1 MKRYVC
7 TLLLSVFFGALA
19 VLSAAAESAIVQ
31 AWPSTAA
38 VLVDGREVSFQA
50 YEIDGY
56 HYFKIRDL
64 AAAFTGTRQQFVP
77 KGNGSGAALFKSF
90 GEFEKYQSVGDEL
103 QAGDGMLKEA
113 VPVSLFL
120 YTDFTRGAGGMYT
133 SMHPL
138 YAEIVPYVVDGYTIE
153 DYNYIKLRDM
163 ADVFDFG
170 VRWDGAQSRIE
181 IDTELPYVLSDY
193 TPPAR
198 TDTMT
203 EAGWAYESEK
213 MAFINEM
220 PILSYV
226 VDAGQGREEEIIYV
240 VAEDLENY
248 GFDVGWDEG
257 TKTLSLQYR
266 EGKTFALMDGEII
279 NAVRGDAPLFPVYT
293 DNVRV
298 RLDGREVG
306 AYSLNGRMLIPLAEL
321 YPYGIFSYSL
331 YPDLSEN
338 PVGGRVNLD
347 MMRMELSKEFEALDR
362 TEFYHETSEGYSD
375 YIRFPLN
382 FVNLHIAMESIGDI
396 YYQRDTEG
404 QLSGMASYEF
414 KYDLGY
420 DNDLR
425 KFLGYFS
432 DDKMNGKGLYHRWLY
447 DGYTQYYAND
457 MNEFERGI
465 FKDGSLYDGIQY
477 ESAILS
483 LGGRSGSRKE
493 GAMVNGYQR
502 QSIVECR
509 PQAQYRFG
517 YRILCE
523 GEVQDGEFCG
533 YYRSYGDDGRLVF
546 EGQYTDYL
554 AQTAQ

>member
-1 MKRYVC
+1 MKRYVR
-7 TLLLSVFFGALA
+7 TLLLAVLYGALA
-19 VLSAAAESAIVQ
+19 TLPAAAEPAAVQ

-38 VLVDGREVSFQA
+38 VLVDGRELSFQA

-64 AAAFTGTRQQFVP
+64 AAAFAGTRQQFVP
-77 KGNGSGAALFKSF
+77 KGSGSGSGAALFKSF
-90 GEFEKYQSVGDEL
+90 GEFEKYQSIGDEL
-103 QAGDGMLKEA
+103 QVGDGTPKEA
-113 VPVSLFL
+113 VPVRHIL
-120 YTDFTRGAGGMYT
+120 YTDSTIQVNAPFAARQ
-133 SMHPL
+133 SKC
-138 YAEIVPYVVDGYTIE
+138 DGYTIE

-226 VDAGQGREEEIIYV
+226 VDAGQGREEEIIYII
-240 VAEDLENY
+240 AEDLENY
-248 GFDVGWDEG
+248 GFDVSWDEG

-279 NAVRGDAPLFPVYT
+279 NAVRSDAPLFPVYT

-338 PVGGRVNLD
+338 PVGGRVNID
-347 MMRMELSKEFEALDR
+347 IMRMELSKEFEALERSKLKYAELKNYYEYPDLPR
-362 TEFYHETSEGYSD
+362 SFSNLNAGSSPRGDVHYQEDSNGLMNGMVSFELDCNEYD
-375 YIRFPLN
+375 PYI
-382 FVNLHIAMESIGDI
+382 
-396 YYQRDTEG
+396 Y
-404 QLSGMASYEF
+404 
-414 KYDLGY
+414 
-420 DNDLR
+420 
-425 KFLGYFS
+425 KFLGFFS
-432 DDKMNGKGLYHRWLY
+432 NDKMNGEGLYYKRFY
-447 DGYTQYYAND
+447 DSGTMYGAAETNA
-457 MNEFERGI
+457 FRRGI
-465 FKDGSLYDGIQY
+465 FQDGSLYDGIQY
-477 ESAILS
+477 ESANMH
-483 LGGRSGSRKE
+483 GRNGSRRE

>member
-1 MKRYVC
+1 MKRHVRI
-7 TLLLSVFFGALA
+7 LLLAVLFGALA
-19 VLSAAAESAIVQ
+19 ALPAAAESAIVQ
-31 AWPSTAA
+31 AWPSTST
-38 VLVDGREVSFQA
+38 VLVDGRELSFQA

-64 AAAFTGTRQQFVP
+64 AVAFAGTRQQFVP
-77 KGNGSGAALFKSF
+77 KASENSYTGGAALFKSF
-90 GEFEKYQSVGDEL
+90 GEFEKYQSIGDEL
-103 QAGDGMLKEA
+103 QPGDGTPKEA
-113 VPVSLFL
+113 VPVRHIL
-120 YTDFTRGAGGMYT
+120 YTDSTIQVNAPFAAGQ
-133 SMHPL
+133 SKC
-138 YAEIVPYVVDGYTIE
+138 DGYTIE
-153 DYNYIKLRDM
+153 DYNYIKLRDI
-163 ADVFDFG
+163 ADAFDFG

-203 EAGWAYESEK
+203 EVGWAYEPEK

-248 GFDVGWDEG
+248 GFDVSWDEG

-266 EGKTFALMDGEII
+266 EGKTFALMDGETI
-279 NAVRGDAPLFPVYT
+279 NAVRSDAPLFPVYT

-331 YPDLSEN
+331 YPDLSQN

-347 MMRMELSKEFEALDR
+347 IMRMELSKEFEALDR
-362 TEFYHETSEGYSD
+362 SKLKYAELKNYYEYPDLPRSFG
-375 YIRFPLN
+375 
-382 FVNLHIAMESIGDI
+382 NLSAGNYPWGDV
-396 YYQRDTEG
+396 YYQEDSNG
-404 QLSGMASYEF
+404 LMDGMVSFELDCNEHDPYI
-414 KYDLGY
+414 Y
-420 DNDLR
+420 
-425 KFLGYFS
+425 KFLGHFS
-432 DDKMNGKGLYHRWLY
+432 NDKKSGEGVYYMRFY
-447 DGYTQYYAND
+447 DGWAMYGAAETNAFQ
-457 MNEFERGI
+457 RGI

-477 ESAILS
+477 ESANMH
-483 LGGRSGSRKE
+483 GRSGSRRE

-509 PQAQYRFG
+509 PQAKYRFG

>member
-120 YTDFTRGAGGMYT
+120 YTDLTRSTGGLYT

-362 TEFYHETSEGYSD
+362 SKLKYAELKNYYEHPDLPRSFSS
-375 YIRFPLN
+375 LN
-382 FVNLHIAMESIGDI
+382 AGNYPWGDV
-396 YYQRDTEG
+396 YYQEDSNG
-404 QLSGMASYEF
+404 LMNGMVSFELDCNEHDPYI
-414 KYDLGY
+414 Y
-420 DNDLR
+420 
-425 KFLGYFS
+425 KFLGHFS
-432 DDKMNGKGLYHRWLY
+432 NDKKSGEGVYYMRFY
-447 DGYTQYYAND
+447 DGWAMYGAAETNAFQ
-457 MNEFERGI
+457 RGI
-465 FKDGSLYDGIQY
+465 FQDGSLYDGIQY
-477 ESAILS
+477 ESANMH
-483 LGGRSGSRKE
+483 GRSGSRKE

>member
-7 TLLLSVFFGALA
+7 TLLLAVLFGALA
-19 VLSAAAESAIVQ
+19 TLPAAAEPAAVQ
-31 AWPSTAA
+31 AWPSTST
-38 VLVDGREVSFQA
+38 VLVDGRELSFQA

-64 AAAFTGTRQQFVP
+64 AAAFAGTRQQFVP
-77 KGNGSGAALFKSF
+77 KASENSYTGGAALFKSF

-103 QAGDGMLKEA
+103 QPGDGTPKEA
-113 VPVSLFL
+113 VPVRHIL
-120 YTDFTRGAGGMYT
+120 YTDSTIQVDAPFVAVQ
-133 SMHPL
+133 SKC
-138 YAEIVPYVVDGYTIE
+138 DGYTIE

-181 IDTELPYVLSDY
+181 IDTELSYVLSDY

-248 GFDVGWDEG
+248 GFDVSWDEG

-266 EGKTFALMDGEII
+266 EGKTFALMDGETI
-279 NAVRGDAPLFPVYT
+279 NAVRSDAPLFPVYT

-331 YPDLSEN
+331 YPDLSQN

-347 MMRMELSKEFEALDR
+347 IMRMGLSKEFEALDR
-362 TEFYHETSEGYSD
+362 SKLKYAELKNYYEYPDLPRSFG
-375 YIRFPLN
+375 
-382 FVNLHIAMESIGDI
+382 NLSAGNYPWGDV
-396 YYQRDTEG
+396 YYQEDSNG
-404 QLSGMASYEF
+404 LMDGMVSFELDCNEHDPYI
-414 KYDLGY
+414 Y
-420 DNDLR
+420 
-425 KFLGYFS
+425 KFLGHFS
-432 DDKMNGKGLYHRWLY
+432 NDKKSGEGVYYMRFY
-447 DGYTQYYAND
+447 DGWAMYGAAETNAFQ
-457 MNEFERGI
+457 RGI

-477 ESAILS
+477 ESANMH
-483 LGGRSGSRKE
+483 GRSGSRKE

-509 PQAQYRFG
+509 PQAKYRFG

>member
-1 MKRYVC
+1 MKRHVRI
-7 TLLLSVFFGALA
+7 LLLAVLFGALA
-19 VLSAAAESAIVQ
+19 ALPAAAEPAAVQ
-31 AWPSTAA
+31 AWPSTST
-38 VLVDGREVSFQA
+38 VLVDGRELSFQA

-64 AAAFTGTRQQFVP
+64 AAAFAGTRQQFVP
-77 KGNGSGAALFKSF
+77 KASENSYTGGAALFKSF

-103 QAGDGMLKEA
+103 QPGDGTPKEA
-113 VPVSLFL
+113 VPVRHIL
-120 YTDFTRGAGGMYT
+120 YTDSTIQVDAPFVAVQ
-133 SMHPL
+133 SKC
-138 YAEIVPYVVDGYTIE
+138 DGYTIE

-181 IDTELPYVLSDY
+181 IDTELSYVLSDY

-248 GFDVGWDEG
+248 GFDVSWDEG

-266 EGKTFALMDGEII
+266 EGKTFVLMDGEII

-298 RLDGREVG
+298 RLDGREIG
-306 AYSLNGRMLIPLAEL
+306 AYSLNGRMLVPLAEL

-338 PVGGRVNLD
+338 PVGGRVNID
-347 MMRMELSKEFEALDR
+347 IMRMELSKEFEALDR

-509 PQAQYRFG
+509 PQAKYRFG

>member
-1 MKRYVC
+1 MKRYVR

-19 VLSAAAESAIVQ
+19 ALPAAAESAIVQ

-38 VLVDGREVSFQA
+38 VLVDGRELSFQA

-77 KGNGSGAALFKSF
+77 KGSGSGAALFKSF

-103 QAGDGMLKEA
+103 QAGDGTPKEA
-113 VPVSLFL
+113 VPVRHIL
-120 YTDFTRGAGGMYT
+120 YTDFTIQVDAPFVAAG
-133 SMHPL
+133 SSKC
-138 YAEIVPYVVDGYTIE
+138 DGYTIE

-203 EAGWAYESEK
+203 EVGWAYESEK

-226 VDAGQGREEEIIYV
+226 VDAGQGREEEIIYI

-248 GFDVGWDEG
+248 GFDVSWDEG

-279 NAVRGDAPLFPVYT
+279 NAVRSDAPLFPVYT
-293 DNVRV
+293 DNVCV

-331 YPDLSEN
+331 YPDLSQN

-347 MMRMELSKEFEALDR
+347 IMRMELSKEFEALDR
-362 TEFYHETSEGYSD
+362 SKLKYAELKNYYEYPDLPRSFGNLSAGSSPRGDVHYQEDSNGLMNGMVSFELDCNEYD
-375 YIRFPLN
+375 PYI
-382 FVNLHIAMESIGDI
+382 
-396 YYQRDTEG
+396 Y
-404 QLSGMASYEF
+404 
-414 KYDLGY
+414 
-420 DNDLR
+420 
-425 KFLGYFS
+425 KFLGFFS
-432 DDKMNGKGLYHRWLY
+432 NDKMNGEGLYYKRFY
-447 DGYTQYYAND
+447 DSGTMYGAAEINAFQ
-457 MNEFERGI
+457 RGI
-465 FKDGSLYDGIQY
+465 FQDGSLYDGIQY
-477 ESAILS
+477 ESANMH
-483 LGGRSGSRKE
+483 GRNGSRKE
-493 GAMVNGYQR
+493 GAMVDGYQR

>member
-7 TLLLSVFFGALA
+7 TLLLAVFFGALA
-19 VLSAAAESAIVQ
+19 ALPAAAESAVVQ

-38 VLVDGREVSFQA
+38 VLVDGRELSFQA

-64 AAAFTGTRQQFVP
+64 AAAFAGTRQQFVP

-90 GEFEKYQSVGDEL
+90 GEFEKYQSIGDEL
-103 QAGDGMLKEA
+103 QAGDGTPKEA
-113 VPVSLFL
+113 VPVRHIL
-120 YTDFTRGAGGMYT
+120 YTDSTIQVNAPFAARQ
-133 SMHPL
+133 SKC
-138 YAEIVPYVVDGYTIE
+138 DGYSIE

-226 VDAGQGREEEIIYV
+226 VDAGQGHEEEIIYI

-248 GFDVGWDEG
+248 GFDVSWDEG

-279 NAVRGDAPLFPVYT
+279 NAVRSDAPLFPVYT

-338 PVGGRVNLD
+338 PVGGRVNID
-347 MMRMELSKEFEALDR
+347 IMRMELSKEFEALERSKLKYAELKNYYEYPDLPR
-362 TEFYHETSEGYSD
+362 SFSNLNAGSSPRGDVHYQEDSNGLMNGMVSFELDCNEYD
-375 YIRFPLN
+375 PYI
-382 FVNLHIAMESIGDI
+382 
-396 YYQRDTEG
+396 Y
-404 QLSGMASYEF
+404 
-414 KYDLGY
+414 
-420 DNDLR
+420 
-425 KFLGYFS
+425 KFLGFFS
-432 DDKMNGKGLYHRWLY
+432 NDKMNGEGLYYKRFY
-447 DGYTQYYAND
+447 DSGTMYGAAEINAFQ
-457 MNEFERGI
+457 RGI
-465 FKDGSLYDGIQY
+465 FQDGSLYDGIQY
-477 ESAILS
+477 ESANMH
-483 LGGRSGSRKE
+483 GRNGSRKE
-493 GAMVNGYQR
+493 GAMVDGYQR